1 MHSRKERAM
10 KMIRDTLMSSPVR
23 RLAVAIAVAS
33 AGAAVA
39 GAVVLAERP
48 GHIDPRMARAAEPFA
63 GSAAIAA
70 VADPSLPAAA
80 DVVGTAPERGDEAP
94 STF

>member
-1 MHSRKERAM
+1 M
-10 KMIRDTLMSSPVR
+10 KMIRDTLMSSPLR
-23 RLAVAIAVAS
+23 RLAAAIAVAS

-48 GHIDPRMARAAEPFA
+48 GHIDARAARTAEPLT
-63 GSAAIAA
+63 GMAATTT

-94 STF
+94 PTF

>member
-1 MHSRKERAM
+1 M
-10 KMIRDTLMSSPVR
+10 KRTRDTLMSSPVR

-48 GHIDPRMARAAEPFA
+48 GHIDPRAAVPFA

>member
-1 MHSRKERAM
+1 M
-10 KMIRDTLMSSPVR
+10 
-23 RLAVAIAVAS
+23 
-33 AGAAVA
+33 
-39 GAVVLAERP
+39 
-48 GHIDPRMARAAEPFA
+48 AEPFA

-80 DVVGTAPERGDEAP
+80 DVVGTAPKRGDEAP

>member
-1 MHSRKERAM
+1 M
-10 KMIRDTLMSSPVR
+10 KMIRDTLMSSPLR

-70 VADPSLPAAA
+70 IAAIADPSLPAAD
-80 DVVGTAPERGDEAP
+80 DVVGAAPERDDEAP

>member
-1 MHSRKERAM
+1 M
-10 KMIRDTLMSSPVR
+10 KMIRDTLMSSPLR
-23 RLAVAIAVAS
+23 RLAVVIAVAS

-48 GHIDPRMARAAEPFA
+48 GHIDARAASTAEPFA
-63 GSAAIAA
+63 GMAATTA

>member
-48 GHIDPRMARAAEPFA
+48 GHIDPRAARMAEPFA

-80 DVVGTAPERGDEAP
+80 DVVGTAPKRGDEAP